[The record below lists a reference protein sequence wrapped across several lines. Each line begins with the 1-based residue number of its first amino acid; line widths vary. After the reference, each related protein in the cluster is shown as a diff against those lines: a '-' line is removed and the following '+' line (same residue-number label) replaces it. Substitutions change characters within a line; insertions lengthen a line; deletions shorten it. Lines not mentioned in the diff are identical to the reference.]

1 MTYYK
6 RGKILSP
13 FFCNFAADK
22 MVRKFSVSAVILLF
36 LLTVAGRQYLLYK
49 AYRWHL
55 RNQASAALSN
65 MAREEAERIAFS
77 KSEFSHG
84 LPFIKV
90 PDKSDEIV
98 FRGEFYDVKNV
109 ELTSDSVILFAYCD
123 SDEKH
128 LVAEFMKSAKDDSN
142 DPLEDIIELFSEIQ
156 LFFPDNQL
164 KASCSCPSVVL
175 LQDFYGRHM
184 QFVFLSIESPPPQ
197 NLV

>member
-1 MTYYK
+1 MTYLK
-6 RGKILSP
+6 RGKTLSP
-13 FFCNFAADK
+13 FFRNFAADK
-22 MVRKFSVSAVILLF
+22 MARKLSISAVILLF
-36 LLTVAGRQYLLYK
+36 LLTVAGGQYLLYR

-55 RNQASAALSN
+55 RNQAGAALSN

-109 ELTSDSVILFAYCD
+109 ELSADSVILFAYCD

-128 LVAEFMKSAKDDSN
+128 LVEKFMNSAKDDSN
-142 DPLEDIIELFSEIQ
+142 NPFEDIIELFSDIQ
-156 LFFPDNQL
+156 LFFPDNQV
-164 KASCSCPSVVL
+164 KASCSCPSAVL
-175 LQDFYGRHM
+175 LQDFYGRHL

-197 NLV
+197 NPV